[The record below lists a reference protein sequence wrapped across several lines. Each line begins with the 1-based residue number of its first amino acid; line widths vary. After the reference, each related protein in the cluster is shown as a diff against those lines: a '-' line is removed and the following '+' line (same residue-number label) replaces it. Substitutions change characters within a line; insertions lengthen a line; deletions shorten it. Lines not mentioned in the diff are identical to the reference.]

1 MSFIKSKSNK
11 VIYSIINITEDTKE
25 KECINADKKNEKKYQ
40 DTLEKL
46 GTTTKAWENTGVT
59 LNMVVPPPPTPNN
72 YDRLLDH
79 KKKHVLRP
87 AILQSEATIFLLQ
100 RGYILGNDYEACD
113 AIDVSKRLREY
124 EEEQS
129 RYKTVIPPI
138 NKMYHNMHTS
148 QYELTESSES
158 SDDSGDSIDT
168 DKFYYPTTQQ
178 TIKPTAPPSPS
189 HLQIK
194 EKANTRYSF
203 SFPKKDKESKK
214 TVRSKSI
221 SNNKS
226 NPIESLFS
234 DKELKQFE
242 KNYKKDE
249 KKKMFQSKLE
259 DYNNYQQQHH
269 PQPYPYPYPPHP
281 GIYPNLSCQGKGF
294 GHGSV

>member
-25 KECINADKKNEKKYQ
+25 KECITADKKNEKKYQ
-40 DTLEKL
+40 ETLEKL

-100 RGYILGNDYEACD
+100 RGYVLGNDYEACD
-113 AIDVSKRLREY
+113 AIEVSKRLREY
-124 EEEQS
+124 EEEQA

-138 NKMYHNMHTS
+138 NKMYHNIHTS

-158 SDDSGDSIDT
+158 SDDSGDSIDM
-168 DKFYYPTTQQ
+168 DKLYYPTTQK
-178 TIKPTAPPSPS
+178 TIKPTAPPSPNN
-189 HLQIK
+189 LQI
-194 EKANTRYSF
+194 
-203 SFPKKDKESKK
+203 KDKESKK

-226 NPIESLFS
+226 TPIESLFS
-234 DKELKQFE
+234 VNELKEFE

-269 PQPYPYPYPPHP
+269 PQQPYPYPYPPHHNM
-281 GIYPNLSCQGKGF
+281 YPNLSCQGKGF

>member
-11 VIYSIINITEDTKE
+11 VVYLTINITEDTKE
-25 KECINADKKNEKKYQ
+25 KECIAADKKNEKKYQ

-194 EKANTRYSF
+194 EKAKTRYSF

-259 DYNNYQQQHH
+259 NYNSYQKQSQ
-269 PQPYPYPYPPHP
+269 PQTQPHPYPPHP
-281 GIYPNLSCQGKGF
+281 NMYPNLSCQGKGF
-294 GHGSV
+294 DHGSV

>member
-25 KECINADKKNEKKYQ
+25 KECITADKKNEKKYQ
-40 DTLEKL
+40 ETLEKL

-100 RGYILGNDYEACD
+100 RGYVLGNDYEACD
-113 AIDVSKRLREY
+113 AIEVSKRLREY
-124 EEEQS
+124 EEEQA

-138 NKMYHNMHTS
+138 NKMYHNIHTS

-158 SDDSGDSIDT
+158 SDDSGDSIDM
-168 DKFYYPTTQQ
+168 DKLYYPTTQK
-178 TIKPTAPPSPS
+178 TIKPTAPPSPNN
-189 HLQIK
+189 LQIK
-194 EKANTRYSF
+194 E
-203 SFPKKDKESKK
+203 KESKK

-234 DKELKQFE
+234 VNELKEFE

-269 PQPYPYPYPPHP
+269 PQQPYPYPYPPHHNM
-281 GIYPNLSCQGKGF
+281 YPNLLCQGKGF

>member
-1 MSFIKSKSNK
+1 
-11 VIYSIINITEDTKE
+11 
-25 KECINADKKNEKKYQ
+25 
-40 DTLEKL
+40 
-46 GTTTKAWENTGVT
+46 
-59 LNMVVPPPPTPNN
+59 MVVPPPPTPNN

-100 RGYILGNDYEACD
+100 RGYVLGNDYEACD
-113 AIDVSKRLREY
+113 AIEVSKKLREY
-124 EEEQS
+124 EEEQA

-138 NKMYHNMHTS
+138 NKMYHNIHTS

-158 SDDSGDSIDT
+158 SDDSGDSIDM
-168 DKFYYPTTQQ
+168 DKLYYPTTQK
-178 TIKPTAPPSPS
+178 TIKPTAPPSPNN
-189 HLQIK
+189 LQIK
-194 EKANTRYSF
+194 E
-203 SFPKKDKESKK
+203 KESKK

-226 NPIESLFS
+226 TPIESLFS
-234 DKELKQFE
+234 VNELKEFE

-269 PQPYPYPYPPHP
+269 PQQPYPYPYPPHHNM
-281 GIYPNLSCQGKGF
+281 YPNLSCQGKGF

>member
-25 KECINADKKNEKKYQ
+25 KECITADKKNEKKYQ
-40 DTLEKL
+40 ETLEKL

-100 RGYILGNDYEACD
+100 RGYVLGNDYEACD
-113 AIDVSKRLREY
+113 AIEVSKRLREY
-124 EEEQS
+124 EEEQV

-138 NKMYHNMHTS
+138 NKMYHNIHTS

-158 SDDSGDSIDT
+158 SDDSGDSIDM
-168 DKFYYPTTQQ
+168 DKLYYPTTQK

-189 HLQIK
+189 NLQIK
-194 EKANTRYSF
+194 E
-203 SFPKKDKESKK
+203 KESKK

-226 NPIESLFS
+226 TPIESLFS
-234 DKELKQFE
+234 VNELKEFE

-269 PQPYPYPYPPHP
+269 PQQPYPYPYPPHHNM
-281 GIYPNLSCQGKGF
+281 YPNLSCQGKGF

>member
-25 KECINADKKNEKKYQ
+25 KECITADKKNEKKYQ
-40 DTLEKL
+40 ETLEKL

-100 RGYILGNDYEACD
+100 RGYVLGNDYEACD
-113 AIDVSKRLREY
+113 AIEVSKRLREY
-124 EEEQS
+124 EEEQA

-138 NKMYHNMHTS
+138 NKMYHNIHTS

-158 SDDSGDSIDT
+158 SDDSGDSIDM
-168 DKFYYPTTQQ
+168 DKLYYPTTQK
-178 TIKPTAPPSPS
+178 TIKPTAPPSPNN
-189 HLQIK
+189 LQIK
-194 EKANTRYSF
+194 E
-203 SFPKKDKESKK
+203 KESKK

-226 NPIESLFS
+226 TPIESLFS
-234 DKELKQFE
+234 VNELKEFE

-259 DYNNYQQQHH
+259 DYNNYHQQHH
-269 PQPYPYPYPPHP
+269 SQQPQPYPYPPHHNM
-281 GIYPNLSCQGKGF
+281 YPNLSCQGKGF
-294 GHGSV
+294 AHGSV

>member
-40 DTLEKL
+40 ETLEKL

-100 RGYILGNDYEACD
+100 RGYVLGNDYEACD
-113 AIDVSKRLREY
+113 AIEVSKKLGEY
-124 EEEQS
+124 EEEQA

-138 NKMYHNMHTS
+138 NKMYHNIHTS

-158 SDDSGDSIDT
+158 SDDSGDSIDM
-168 DKFYYPTTQQ
+168 DKLYYPTTQK

-189 HLQIK
+189 NLQIK
-194 EKANTRYSF
+194 E
-203 SFPKKDKESKK
+203 KESKK

-226 NPIESLFS
+226 TPIESLFS
-234 DKELKQFE
+234 VNELKEFE

-269 PQPYPYPYPPHP
+269 PQQPYPYPPHHNM
-281 GIYPNLSCQGKGF
+281 YPNLSCQGKGF

>member
-25 KECINADKKNEKKYQ
+25 KECITADKKNEKKYQ
-40 DTLEKL
+40 ETLEKL

-100 RGYILGNDYEACD
+100 RGYVLGNDYEACD
-113 AIDVSKRLREY
+113 AIEVSKKLREY
-124 EEEQS
+124 EEEQA

-138 NKMYHNMHTS
+138 NKMYHNIHTS

-158 SDDSGDSIDT
+158 SDDSGDSIDM
-168 DKFYYPTTQQ
+168 DKLYYPTTQK
-178 TIKPTAPPSPS
+178 TIKPTAPPSPNN
-189 HLQIK
+189 LQIK
-194 EKANTRYSF
+194 E
-203 SFPKKDKESKK
+203 KESKK

-234 DKELKQFE
+234 VNELKEFE

-259 DYNNYQQQHH
+259 DYNNYHQQHH
-269 PQPYPYPYPPHP
+269 SQQPQPYPYPPHHNM
-281 GIYPNLSCQGKGF
+281 YPNLSCQGKGF